1 MQFQTGLLTVSL
13 LRNLAA
19 VAVIAIA
26 TTGCFEED
34 PERVEEA
41 PAVVNRAPTIA
52 LPATELAVTAGETV
66 LVRPTAS
73 DPDGDP
79 LTFAVSG
86 KPAWANFDSSNGTLA
101 GVPSDSDVGTYTGIV
116 ISVSDGREAVSAP
129 ELRVSVSA
137 RPTGNPTPPPP
148 PNNPPTISG
157 SPGTSVTEGQ
167 AYSFTPSASDPDGQA
182 LTFSIANRPSWAS
195 FSASNG
201 QLAGTPPVGAAG
213 SYMNIVISVSD
224 GSASASLPPFTLV
237 VERANRAPVITGTP
251 PTSVRE
257 GQAYSFQPGA
267 SDPDG
272 DALSFSISNKPSWAA
287 FNTANGQLGGT
298 PPAGSAGTY
307 PNIVISVS
315 DGRLTTALPAFTLSV
330 AANRAPTITGTPPT
344 TATVG
349 QAYSFTPSASDPDG
363 QPLTFSI
370 VNRPS
375 WASFNTSTG
384 RLSGTPASA
393 NVGTTTGIV
402 IRVSD
407 GMTTTSLPSFNLE
420 VTADNRAPTISGT
433 PPATARE
440 GQAYSFTPSASDPDG
455 DTLTFSI
462 ANKPAWATFSTAT
475 GALTGT
481 PPAGSAGSYG
491 SIVISVSDGKAS
503 ASLAA
508 FAITVQQ
515 TATGTA
521 TLSWT
526 APTLRTDGTPLTNL
540 AGYRIHYGTTQGQY
554 SNRITINN
562 AGVTTY
568 VVENLTSGTWYFT
581 TTAFDTTG
589 AESDYSN
596 VASKTIP

>member
-1 MQFQTGLLTVSL
+1 V
-13 LRNLAA
+13 
-19 VAVIAIA
+19 
-26 TTGCFEED
+26 
-34 PERVEEA
+34 
-41 PAVVNRAPTIA
+41 
-52 LPATELAVTAGETV
+52 
-66 LVRPTAS
+66 
-73 DPDGDP
+73 
-79 LTFAVSG
+79 
-86 KPAWANFDSSNGTLA
+86 
-101 GVPSDSDVGTYTGIV
+101 
-116 ISVSDGREAVSAP
+116 
-129 ELRVSVSA
+129 
-137 RPTGNPTPPPP
+137 
-148 PNNPPTISG
+148 
-157 SPGTSVTEGQ
+157 GQ

-182 LTFSIANRPSWAS
+182 LA
-195 FSASNG
+195 
-201 QLAGTPPVGAAG
+201 
-213 SYMNIVISVSD
+213 
-224 GSASASLPPFTLV
+224 
-237 VERANRAPVITGTP
+237 
-251 PTSVRE
+251 
-257 GQAYSFQPGA
+257 
-267 SDPDG
+267 
-272 DALSFSISNKPSWAA
+272 
-287 FNTANGQLGGT
+287 
-298 PPAGSAGTY
+298 
-307 PNIVISVS
+307 
-315 DGRLTTALPAFTLSV
+315 
-330 AANRAPTITGTPPT
+330 
-344 TATVG
+344 
-349 QAYSFTPSASDPDG
+349 
-363 QPLTFSI
+363 FSI
-370 VNRPS
+370 VNKPA